1 MTHKRARV
9 SFSVVAPEYGR
20 TCAVG
25 DVVDLAE
32 RLPRGGTLAAIVR
45 PEWFEDIVTA
55 DAPVMTRRRASAKP
69 VPGDPAEE

>member
-1 MTHKRARV
+1 MVKRSKTAW
-9 SFSVVAPEYGR
+9 SIVAPEYGR

-32 RLPRGGTLAAIVR
+32 RLPRGGTLGDLVR

-55 DAPVMTRRRASAKP
+55 AAPAQTRRRVSAKP
-69 VPGDPAEE
+69 EPGDPAEE